1 MTNWHAEWTKL
12 AAAAEAVQPH
22 EDRCLRQD
30 AAAYD
35 LVQDAMSAALD
46 DADDATS
53 EDDLAARAYRN
64 LSVRLTERD
73 ISRGIKDF
81 FAAHGV
87 TA

>member
-1 MTNWHAEWTKL
+1 MTNWTADWTKL

-22 EDRCLRQD
+22 KARCLRQD

-46 DADDATS
+46 DAGDATS

-64 LSVRLTERD
+64 LSVRLAERD
-73 ISRGIKDF
+73 ISKDIKNF